1 MFWFQFLVYLLLLIN
16 IFAITVLKN
25 HRWYGYAR
33 YKVCPLLCDTYLES
47 AHYNFPVIFKY
58 MPISTWLNRKSSWKV
73 KMVNTSI
80 WISFRVISN
89 GKFRNCFI
97 FCTIPY
103 IAGKY
108 GKRIYKIL
116 YVMDQ
121 AIKTV
126 FNYSNILDSDI
137 ALMLGSSFTKN
148 ARKRFIR
155 SA

>member
-103 IAGKY
+103 SRKVRETNIWNP
-108 GKRIYKIL
+108 ICNWSSN
-116 YVMDQ
+116 
-121 AIKTV
+121 KTV

>member
-1 MFWFQFLVYLLLLIN
+1 MESLGTVSFSAQFHL
-16 IFAITVLKN
+16 
-25 HRWYGYAR
+25 
-33 YKVCPLLCDTYLES
+33 
-47 AHYNFPVIFKY
+47 
-58 MPISTWLNRKSSWKV
+58 
-73 KMVNTSI
+73 
-80 WISFRVISN
+80 
-89 GKFRNCFI
+89 
-97 FCTIPY
+97 
-103 IAGKY
+103 AGKY

-137 ALMLGSSFTKN
+137 ALMLTLGSSFTKN

>member
-1 MFWFQFLVYLLLLIN
+1 MRAITPAIALKLIRFLLTIWIGEGEESGGLIMFWFQFLVYLLLLIN

-97 FCTIPY
+97 FCIIPY
-103 IAGKY
+103 SRKV
-108 GKRIYKIL
+108 RE
-116 YVMDQ
+116 
-121 AIKTV
+121 T
-126 FNYSNILDSDI
+126 NIQNPI
-137 ALMLGSSFTKN
+137 CNGSSNKN
-148 ARKRFIR
+148 TL
-155 SA
+155 